1 MKTLIYTLLIL
12 SVSLLIFNATQLN
25 FNDVLEG
32 QSKIAVIGILAS
44 LCSILLLWIL
54 LVSKKI
60 KEKTKQ

>member
-1 MKTLIYTLLIL
+1 MKKLIYILLVL
-12 SVSLLIFNATQLN
+12 SVSMLVFNATLLN
-25 FNDVLEG
+25 FEELLEG
-32 QSKIAVIGILAS
+32 ESKIAVIGILAS

>member
-1 MKTLIYTLLIL
+1 MKALIYTLLIL

-32 QSKIAVIGILAS
+32 QSKIAIIGILAS

>member
-1 MKTLIYTLLIL
+1 MKALIYTLLIL

>member
-32 QSKIAVIGILAS
+32 QSKIAIIGILAS

-54 LVSKKI
+54 LISKKI

>member
-32 QSKIAVIGILAS
+32 QSKIAIIGILAS